1 MTYEL
6 HGIKINCADGISQ
19 EEAAIYLNN
28 QLQVMPHKTLLSLDL
43 GLDGNDVVVKPHY
56 DTIVLSCVCAV
67 SPAISVLCRV
77 LTMLRKKK
85 PLIEFLIFN
94 EIKF

>member
-56 DTIVLSCVCAV
+56 DTIVRVRR
-67 SPAISVLCRV
+67 ITSVLCRV

>member
-56 DTIVLSCVCAV
+56 DTIVRVRRITG
-67 SPAISVLCRV
+67 ISVLCRV

>member
-56 DTIVLSCVCAV
+56 DHSACTPYYRLSQYFA
-67 SPAISVLCRV
+67 A
-77 LTMLRKKK
+77 
-85 PLIEFLIFN
+85 F
-94 EIKF
+94 